1 MALTYPVPA
10 QPVEVEFELKKSR
23 FITRIGCVRDK
34 EEAKTFVAKAH
45 ADYRDAR
52 HHCWAYVLGNPASA
66 SHAGMNDDG
75 EPSGTAGRPI
85 LNVIQHKG
93 VGDVLVVVIRYFG
106 GIKLGAGGLTR
117 AYSAAVEQAFSVLE
131 LEQQVIK
138 QRAMLTLDFGQEQK
152 VRYWATLHEADVVEV
167 DYEQQVVMTLQVPEE
182 VLADLLAFCAAHS
195 IKLEDHGN

>member
-10 QPVEVEFELKKSR
+10 RTVEVRSEVKKSR
-23 FITRIGCVRDK
+23 FITRVGCVRDK
-34 EEAKTFVAKAH
+34 EDVKAFIAVART
-45 ADYRDAR
+45 DYSDAR
-52 HHCWAYVLGNPASA
+52 HHCWAYVLGNPISA

-117 AYSAAVEQAFSVLE
+117 AYSSAAEQAFSALV

-138 QRAMLTLDFGQEQK
+138 QSVLLTLDFGLEQK
-152 VRYWATLHEADVVEV
+152 LRYWAGKHEADIVGIE
-167 DYEQQVVMTLQVPEE
+167 YKQQVLMTLQVPEE
-182 VLADLLAFCAAHS
+182 WVGELFSFCAAHL
-195 IKLEDHGN
+195 IAVGDVTC